1 MAYCTQ
7 DDILEQLDQTTLI
20 QLTDDAGNN
29 GIDSSVVARAIADA
43 DAEIDGY
50 CGARYSVP
58 FSVVPAIIRKFS
70 VAIAIK
76 NLFSRR
82 RGAPD
87 PRRKDYEDAI
97 AFLKDISK
105 GTASLGQNDPD
116 GSPAASNAPDI
127 DGPDRVFSRDNLE
140 GF

>member
-7 DDILEQLDQTTLI
+7 SDILESLDQTTLI
-20 QLTDDAGNN
+20 QLTDDAGTE
-29 GIDSSVVARAIADA
+29 GIDASAVARAIADA

-50 CGARYSVP
+50 CGSRYSVP
-58 FSVVPAIIRKFS
+58 FATVPDIIRKFS
-70 VAIAIK
+70 VAIAVK

-87 PRRKDYEDAI
+87 NRRKDYDDAI
-97 AFLKDISK
+97 AFLKDVAK
-105 GTASLGQNDPD
+105 GVASLGVNDPD
-116 GSPAASNAPDI
+116 GTPAASNAPDI
-127 DGPDRVFSRDNLE
+127 DGPDRVFDRDNLE